1 MSSHPLRQV
10 IEAADR
16 AISDENLEAVLDFY
30 AEDATLVVKPGLNAV
45 GKEAIRRA
53 FVAILDYFGH
63 SLTVKQGEMVVL
75 EGGGDTALV
84 IMETILEFPG
94 PDGTVASITL
104 QATYVFRK
112 NEVGQWLC
120 VIDNSYGVD
129 LLKEEHHA

>member
-1 MSSHPLRQV
+1 V
-10 IEAADR
+10 IEVADR

-30 AEDATLVVKPGLNAV
+30 DEDAILVVKPGLNAV

-63 SLTVKQGEMVVL
+63 SLVIKQGDMVVL

-84 IMETILEFPG
+84 LMETILEFPSQ
-94 PDGTVASITL
+94 DGEKTSITR

-112 NEVGQWLC
+112 SQAGTWLC
-120 VIDNSYGVD
+120 LIDNSYGVD
-129 LLKEEHHA
+129 LLKDLIPA